1 MRSELKKKRKKRLRK
16 IRLTAAAVVLFFC
29 LCAWLITNSQFVKG
43 LIYRDSTY
51 EKNTVLQVDESIS
64 GTYSVFGNDILFTTK
79 NGLCLYSMDGK
90 LIHTGNYDAVS
101 SKISSYL
108 NPSVRIFEDVICVF
122 DKGGRD
128 FIIFDNRK
136 IINEVE
142 TEYNIQSVKV
152 FENGSFAAITADA
165 GAKNQMILYNE
176 NGKREFVWHSGVD
189 NIIDVSVTKDG
200 SKIALISAE
209 LNTGHLNSKI
219 LFFNKGETNAF
230 SIKKYDNV
238 LVTNISYIGGT
249 SFLAVSDSA
258 LFYLGT
264 DGEESTRYSFNERFL
279 SNYEITDNG
288 SCILNFKS
296 ISDSSNQTEIIGR
309 NGKLKGR
316 YSSDNEVTSIDVK
329 NNNVLLTYENFARI
343 ISIRGNKIRDINY
356 GRELENV
363 YFIGRNKILLL
374 GKSEV
379 KIIR

>member
-1 MRSELKKKRKKRLRK
+1 MRKKRKQRLRK
-16 IRLTAAAVVLFFC
+16 IRLTATSVVLILC

-64 GTYSVFGNDILFTTK
+64 GSYSVFGNDILFTTK
-79 NGLCLYSMDGK
+79 NGLCLYSMDGE

-101 SKISSYL
+101 AKISSFI
-108 NPSVRIFEDVICVF
+108 NPSVRMFDDVICVF

-128 FIIFDNRK
+128 ILIFDNRK
-136 IINEVE
+136 IINEAE
-142 TEYNIQSVKV
+142 TEYNIQSVRV

-189 NIIDVSVTKDG
+189 NIIDVSITKDG

-209 LNTGHLNSKI
+209 LNSGHLNSKI
-219 LFFNKGETNAF
+219 LFFNKGETKAF
-230 SIKKYDNV
+230 ATKKYDNI
-238 LVTNISYIGGT
+238 LATNISFIGGT
-249 SFLAVSDSA
+249 TFLAVSDSA
-258 LFYLGT
+258 LIYLGVN
-264 DGEESTRYSFNERFL
+264 GEESGRYSFNERFL
-279 SNYEITDNG
+279 SAYEITDNG
-288 SCILNFKS
+288 SCVLNFKS
-296 ISDSSNQTEIIGR
+296 ISDSSNETEIIGR
-309 NGKLKGR
+309 NGKLKGS
-316 YSSDNEVTSIDVK
+316 YSSDSEVTSIDVK
-329 NNNVLLTYENFARI
+329 NNNILLTYENAARI
-343 ISIRGNKIRDINY
+343 ISMRGNKIRDINY
-356 GRELENV
+356 GRELEKV